1 MQERKRELM
10 KKTLVFALVIAMVFA
25 APVTAF
31 ADAFHESPSNNP
43 AAELVGYTVTN
54 DDWDGEII
62 VTPYSKRSTLPE
74 KELKEIEEAYA
85 DIKNA
90 SSVLQLESHLAQVA
104 EKKKVD
110 VSNLSVS
117 DLFDVRAT
125 VPGMGSATIT
135 LKSDRFEYFVALLHF
150 ADGKWEIVDDAKCNE
165 DLELTFTVDDLSPF
179 AVVVSNKNSPP
190 TGETNDWTAT
200 GLLALAVLSG
210 IVGVGF
216 LAKSKREAA

>member
-1 MQERKRELM
+1 M

-54 DDWDGEII
+54 GDWDGEII
-62 VTPYSKRSTLPE
+62 VTPYSHRNELPP
-74 KELKEIEEAYA
+74 KELEEEQEAYDSIKGA
-85 DIKNA
+85 DSA
-90 SSVLQLESHLAQVA
+90 AALESHIAQIA

-110 VSNLSVS
+110 AKELFVS

-125 VPGMGSATIT
+125 KPGMGSATIT
-135 LKSDRFEYFVALLHF
+135 LKSERFGNFIALLHF
-150 ADGKWEIVDDAKCNE
+150 TNGKWEVVDNAKCTS

-190 TGETNDWTAT
+190 TGESNDWAAT
-200 GLLALAVLSG
+200 GLLALALLSG
-210 IVGVGF
+210 AVGVAF
-216 LAKSKREAA
+216 LAKSKRETV